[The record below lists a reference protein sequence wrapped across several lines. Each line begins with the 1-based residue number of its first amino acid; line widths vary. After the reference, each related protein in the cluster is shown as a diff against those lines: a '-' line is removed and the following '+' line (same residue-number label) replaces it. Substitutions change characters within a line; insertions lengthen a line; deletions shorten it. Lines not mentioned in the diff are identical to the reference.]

1 MVEAKHILVTGGAGY
16 IGSHTVVELINSGFT
31 PVVVDDFRNS
41 RRQMIDGIEKITG
54 RDVLVHEI
62 DICDRKALKEVFLK
76 YPFQGIIHFAAYKAV
91 GESVEQP
98 LMYYRN
104 NLIGFMNCL
113 ELAIEHKVGNFVFS
127 SSCTVYGEPDE
138 VKCVSEL
145 SPQKPPSSP
154 YGNTKKIGE
163 EIINDTIQSGAP
175 IKALNLR
182 YFNPI
187 GAHPSGEIGELP
199 LGRPNNLLPIVT
211 QTGIGKIDHLVVNG
225 GDYNT
230 VDGTCVRDYIHV
242 SDVAEAHVRGLK
254 WLMNQNEPHSESLNI
269 GTGKGTS
276 VLEIIHTFEEVS
288 GRSLN
293 WKMGSRRKGDVVEI
307 YADVSKANRLLDWK
321 TKRTVREA
329 VKDAWNWE
337 KKLHNE

>member
-1 MVEAKHILVTGGAGY
+1 MANAKYILVTGGAGY
-16 IGSHTVVELINSGFT
+16 IGSHTVVELINSGFK

-41 RRQMIDGIEKITG
+41 RKRMIAGIEKITG
-54 RDVLVHEI
+54 QQVLIHEI
-62 DICDRKALKEVFLK
+62 DICDRKALKAVFRQ

-91 GESVEQP
+91 GESVEEP

-104 NLIGFMNCL
+104 NLVSLMNCL
-113 ELAIEHKVGNFVFS
+113 ELAIEFKVNNFVFS

-138 VKCVSEL
+138 VKCVSE
-145 SPQKPPSSP
+145 SSSQKPPSSP

-163 EIINDTIQSGAP
+163 EIIRDTIKSGAP
-175 IKALNLR
+175 LKGLNLR

-211 QTGIGKIDHLVVNG
+211 QTGIGKIEQLVVNG

-230 VDGTCVRDYIHV
+230 IDGTCVRDYIHV
-242 SDVAEAHVRGLK
+242 SDVAEAHVRGLN
-254 WLMNQNEPHSESLNI
+254 WLMDQSTPHIESLNI

-288 GRSLN
+288 GCSLN

-321 TKRTVREA
+321 TKRSVRDA

-337 KKLHNE
+337 KKIRNE